1 MNTPKPIKMKFG
13 YIRNLLIHETMKG
26 KPFLLLF
33 LPVFI
38 MGLRSMP
45 GVHSKSQQVLVDL
58 MQPFDKYWAGEHV
71 AMDGNVLLLNT
82 VGSGIISKFSAR
94 NFNLNLRIMT
104 TGSGEG
110 YVHFHLPDSGKSS
123 LTGYRVII
131 NSSDYRSGGPQKT
144 GSLWRIRNNFVRTS
158 MDDTW
163 FDLSIAV
170 KANTIQVTVNGKTVS
185 EYIEPPQ
192 PVRMAG
198 CEQMKLGTGVI
209 AVYKTS
215 TMGVIRI
222 KQMEIEMLPD
232 DLPRQPISALA
243 SGAIGD
249 ALTLLNQK
257 EFPVIDFHGHL
268 KGGLTV
274 EQVTAHG
281 RAAGYNYGLSP
292 NCGLH
297 FPVTNDSSL
306 FAWFQQMSPEPVFK
320 AMQCEGR
327 EWVALFSPKE
337 VARFDYIFT
346 DAMTWTDHKGRRM
359 RLWMPEE
366 TWVEDKEQFMD
377 MLVDKIVAIVS
388 HEPVDIHV
396 NPTYLPASIAEEYDQ
411 LWTPERME
419 RVINALKEYDVALEI
434 NARFRIPSVAFVNKA
449 RAAGV
454 KFTFGTN
461 NGGSD
466 DLNRLE
472 YCLEMIESA
481 GLEPADM
488 FIPRPQ
494 GAKKILFMGLP
505 AKITG

>member
-1 MNTPKPIKMKFG
+1 MMK
-13 YIRNLLIHETMKG
+13 R
-26 KPFLLLF
+26 KPFVLFFLL
-33 LPVFI
+33 PFI
-38 MGLRSMP
+38 LGMHTEPEGLSE
-45 GVHSKSQQVLVDL
+45 SQSALVDL
-58 MQPFDKYWAGEHV
+58 MQPVDKYWSGRDV
-71 AMDGNVLLLNT
+71 AMDGNILHLNHL
-82 VGSGIISKFSAR
+82 GSGISSKFSVR
-94 NFNLNLRIMT
+94 NFNLTLRLMT

-110 YVHFHLPDSGKSS
+110 YIHFHLPDTGNASQ
-123 LTGYRVII
+123 TGYRVII
-131 NSSDYRSGGPQKT
+131 NSSDYRKGGLHKT
-144 GSLWRIRNNFVRTS
+144 GSLYRIRNNFVRTS
-158 MDDTW
+158 TDDSW

-170 KANTIQVTVNGKTVS
+170 KSNTIVISVNGKTVS
-185 EYIEPPQ
+185 EYIEPAQ
-192 PVRMAG
+192 PVRLAG
-198 CEQMKLGTGVI
+198 CEQMKLGTGLI
-209 AVYKTS
+209 ALYKTND
-215 TMGVIRI
+215 MGAIRI
-222 KQMEIEMLPD
+222 KQIEIETFPD
-232 DLPRQPISALA
+232 DIPRQPTSVLA

-249 ALTLLNQK
+249 ALTLFNQR

-268 KGGLTV
+268 KGGLTAD
-274 EQVTAHG
+274 QVAAHG
-281 RAAGYNYGLSP
+281 RAAGYNFGLSP

-306 FAWFQQMSPEPVFK
+306 FAWFQQLSPEPVFK

-327 EWVALFSPKE
+327 EWITLFSPQE
-337 VARFDYIFT
+337 IARFDYIFT

-359 RLWMPEE
+359 RLWIPEE

-377 MLVDKIVAIVS
+377 MLVSKIVSIVS
-388 HEPVDIHV
+388 QEPVDIHV
-396 NPTYLPASIAEEYDQ
+396 NPTYLPESIASEYEQ